1 MIFPYQDLRM
11 SLNLNKYKRKKRYL
25 EQRSFLSEILYEG
38 NLLLFSAMCVFYVIA
53 GVGLYLYI
61 KPTSQAKQEV
71 VRLEDKKVKPIFANK
86 TKSDLEKRKE
96 AAKDL
101 KNFLRGQPMK
111 PHSRDVLNRKL
122 IQIGI
127 EVQKDSS
134 VTVMSDEVWA
144 KAFATLKKEEII
156 DTSKIPKVD
165 TDSEIKIVDEDT
177 KIIYADDFNQ
187 SSMNTPSRKTART
200 SPQIDF
206 NNALEEEEEEPYNDY
221 KDLTE
226 YQRRVKKRADKVKHY
241 LFYTFNRATNHTYKG
256 NRDTVVNKYLD
267 DTISHYRDKVN
278 KRESKS
284 F

>member
-1 MIFPYQDLRM
+1 M

-25 EQRSFLSEILYEG
+25 EQRSF
-38 NLLLFSAMCVFYVIA
+38 LLLFSAMCVFYVIA

-61 KPTSQAKQEV
+61 KPTSQAQQEV

-86 TKSDLEKRKE
+86 TNLEKRKE

-165 TDSEIKIVDEDT
+165 ADSEIKIVDEDT

-187 SSMNTPSRKTART
+187 SSMNTPSRKKART

-206 NNALEEEEEEPYNDY
+206 NNALEEEEEEPYNEY